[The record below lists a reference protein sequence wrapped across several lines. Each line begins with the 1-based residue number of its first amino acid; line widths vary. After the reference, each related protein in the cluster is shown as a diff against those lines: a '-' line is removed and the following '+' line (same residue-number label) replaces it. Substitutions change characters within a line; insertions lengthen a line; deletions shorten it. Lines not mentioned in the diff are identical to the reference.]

1 MRKVIFL
8 KVVLRILQN
17 LYKFSDLGN
26 THNLEYENNLIHRTG
41 KFQNIK
47 EQVIKMTVKKRFYQ
61 NKLKLKLDILTG
73 IKIDTRQ
80 QEIPLK

>member
-1 MRKVIFL
+1 
-8 KVVLRILQN
+8 
-17 LYKFSDLGN
+17 
-26 THNLEYENNLIHRTG
+26 
-41 KFQNIK
+41 
-47 EQVIKMTVKKRFYQ
+47 MTVKKRFYQ